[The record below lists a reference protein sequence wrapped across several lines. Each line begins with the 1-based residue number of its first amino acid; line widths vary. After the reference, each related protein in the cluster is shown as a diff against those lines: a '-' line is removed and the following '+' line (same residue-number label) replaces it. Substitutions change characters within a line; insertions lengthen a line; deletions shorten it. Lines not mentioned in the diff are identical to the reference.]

1 MSFNDIELRR
11 IKKIVGGFCID
22 RIPDHQRSQVKLL
35 YEMRG
40 FEVKLSEAR
49 PFRGSHVWTER
60 QVARFKYDPDT
71 IRWQLYFRTPSDR
84 WRKYP
89 SAEPTN
95 NLKALV
101 ELLRDDPFHLFW
113 G

>member
-1 MSFNDIELRR
+1 MSFNDIELKR
-11 IKKIVGGFCID
+11 IKKIVGGFCTD

-40 FEVKLSEAR
+40 FEVKLCEAR
-49 PFRGSHVWTER
+49 PFRGSHVWTEG
-60 QVARFKYDPDT
+60 QVARLKYDPET
-71 IRWQLYFRTPSDR
+71 IRWQLYFRTPSER

-89 SAEPTN
+89 AAEPTN

-101 ELLRDDPFHLFW
+101 DLIRDDPFHLFW

>member
-1 MSFNDIELRR
+1 MSFNDIELKR

-49 PFRGSHVWTER
+49 PFRGVMSGPNGRW
-60 QVARFKYDPDT
+60 PGSNT
-71 IRWQLYFRTPSDR
+71 IRTPSAGSCISAPSDR

-89 SAEPTN
+89 AAEPTN

>member
-1 MSFNDIELRR
+1 MSFNDIELKR

-71 IRWQLYFRTPSDR
+71 IRWQLYFRTPPTGGVNTPR
-84 WRKYP
+84 P
-89 SAEPTN
+89 SPPTT
-95 NLKALV
+95 
-101 ELLRDDPFHLFW
+101 
-113 G
+113 